1 MSKVIET
8 WLSNW
13 FTVVLFIGG
22 AVLIAVAAF
31 LFNLVLGYLASGVE
45 LCVIA
50 YILDKERGG
59 Q

>member
-8 WLSNW
+8 WFANW
-13 FTVVLFIGG
+13 FTVILFVGG
-22 AVLIAVAAF
+22 AALIAVAAF
-31 LFNLVLGYLASGVE
+31 LFNLAVGYLASGVE

-50 YILDKERGG
+50 YILDKERGE